1 MQRYFIE
8 VAYNGTNYSG
18 FQIQPNAPT
27 IQSEVEKALN
37 VLFRQSFELTGASRT
52 DAGVH
57 ALQNFFH
64 FDAAASI
71 QKHHIYN
78 LNAILPYD
86 IVVKGIYT
94 VPETAHSRFDAAQRS
109 YKYVIY
115 QQKNPFL
122 HQKGWYYPFK
132 INVELLHQAASI
144 IKEYQDFTSFSKRN
158 TQVKTFICN
167 LNTSLWM
174 IESGSIVYT
183 VSANRFLRGMVRA
196 LVSTMLKVGR
206 GSITPQDFRSIIEK
220 KDCTFADFSA
230 PPHGLFL
237 TEVFYTNLQYALTP
251 VL

>member
-8 VAYNGTNYSG
+8 VAYDGSNYSG
-18 FQIQPNAPT
+18 FQVQPNAPT
-27 IQSEVEKALN
+27 IQSEVEKALSI
-37 VLFRQSFELTGASRT
+37 LFRQSFGLTGSSRT

-64 FDAAASI
+64 VDTEVSI
-71 QKHHIYN
+71 ENKHIYN

-94 VPETAHSRFDAAQRS
+94 VPKTAHSRFDATHRL

-122 HQKGWYYPFK
+122 HQKGWHYPFK
-132 INVELLHQAASI
+132 IDVELLHQAATI

-158 TQVKTFICN
+158 TQVKNFICN
-167 LNTSLWM
+167 INTSQWAV
-174 IESGSIVYT
+174 ENGSIIYT
-183 VSANRFLRGMVRA
+183 VAANRFLRGMVRA
-196 LVSTMLKVGR
+196 LASTMLKVSR
-206 GSITPQDFRSIIEK
+206 GNISLQEFRNIIEK
-220 KDCTFADFSA
+220 KDCTFADFAA
-230 PPHGLFL
+230 PPYGLFL
-237 TEVFYTNLQYALTP
+237 NQVLYTNIPYTLNP